1 MQISKTCIK
10 DKTSKWLLVTI
21 GLPQG
26 LNLGVLSLLISIND
40 IPNDIVSTLKMFADD
55 TSLFVKPQHRSKR
68 KFEKQWACCWKMLL
82 NPDMKKQDQEVIF
95 SRKITK

>member
-1 MQISKTCIK
+1 M
-10 DKTSKWLLVTI
+10 LVTI

-26 LNLGVLSLLISIND
+26 LNLGLLSLLISIND

-68 KFEKQWACCWKMLL
+68 KFEK
-82 NPDMKKQDQEVIF
+82 
-95 SRKITK
+95 